1 MLADNRLDIVV
12 LRALIILLE
21 ERNVSR
27 AAVRLSL
34 SQPAASHLLN
44 KLRLIFNDP
53 LLVRGNGGMA
63 LTRHAEGLLTSAP
76 QALAVIDALLAP
88 PGGFDPA
95 TSRHS
100 FTIAFPDHPVPT
112 IFRDIVGEFRRRA
125 PNAFLELRA
134 LTPDYDFEQA
144 LEAGKA
150 DLVISN
156 WPKPPDYLY
165 RSTLFED
172 SYVCLVDENHPFV
185 SKPPSVQ
192 DYLDAVHLAP
202 ADYSVT
208 RRGVVEN
215 HLSTM
220 RLKRDRRIVLG
231 YFSIAPYLVPGTDL
245 VFTTTNHFASYF
257 ESMLPVK
264 VVASPI
270 NFPKVEFYQLW
281 HERMHV
287 SPPHQWLRQ
296 LVAKVVRPGR
306 GCPGEGRAGASQTAA
321 DPV

>member
-1 MLADNRLDIVV
+1 MLTDSRLDIVH
-12 LRALIILLE
+12 LRALVVLLE

-27 AAVRLSL
+27 AAIRLSL

-44 KLRLIFNDP
+44 KLRTIFNDP

-63 LTRHAEGLLTSAP
+63 LTRHAEWLLTSAP

-88 PGGFDPA
+88 PSGFDPA
-95 TSRHS
+95 TSRQR

-112 IFRDIVGEFRRRA
+112 IFRDLVGEFRRRA

-172 SYVCLVDENHPFV
+172 GYVCLVDENHPFTRQA
-185 SKPPSVQ
+185 PSLE

-202 ADYSVT
+202 ADYSVA

-215 HLSTM
+215 HLTSM

-231 YFSIAPYLVPGTDL
+231 YFSMAPYLVPGSDL
-245 VFTTTNHFASYF
+245 VFTTTSHFAGYF
-257 ESMLPVK
+257 ESLLPVR
-264 VVASPI
+264 VIPSPVD
-270 NFPKVEFYQLW
+270 FPKVEFYQLW
-281 HERMHV
+281 HERMHA
-287 SPPHQWLRQ
+287 SPAHQWLRQ
-296 LVAKVVRPGR
+296 LVTRVTKPARPLA
-306 GCPGEGRAGASQTAA
+306 PAMAG
-321 DPV
+321 